1 VMMPAGLRVE
11 TRDLGG
17 VAVVEPHGVLDAISY
32 AILRETLVKVATD
45 EPRAVIVDLA
55 GLHVPDRS
63 ALALFFSVSDQIAQ
77 WPGVSL
83 LLVAD
88 APEHRTLLDRYRM
101 SRYVPVYPSVP
112 AAAAAIDDPPPR
124 RIARRTLPNSLAS
137 ARLARLFVLAMCAE
151 WDVTA
156 RSADAVTVVNE
167 MVENTLLHTYCAPSV
182 RLELR
187 RGLLTVAV
195 YDDDPTEA
203 RLVDPTPPGSA
214 ILRRR
219 GLVLV
224 SSLSRAWGCTPTPVG
239 GKVVWAVL

>member
-1 VMMPAGLRVE
+1 MTTSDRLRVD
-11 TRDLGG
+11 TRDLAGA
-17 VAVVEPHGVLDAISY
+17 AVIEPYGVLDALSY
-32 AILRETLVKVATD
+32 AELRESLVKVATD

-55 GLHVPDRS
+55 ELQVPDRA

-77 WPGVSL
+77 WPGVPL
-83 LLVAD
+83 LLVAS
-88 APEHRTLLDRYRM
+88 AAEHRELLDRYRM
-101 SRYVPVYPSVP
+101 ARYVPVYPSVTS
-112 AAAAAIDDPPPR
+112 AASAIDDPPAR
-124 RIARRTLPNSLAS
+124 RIARRNLPNSLAS

-151 WDVTA
+151 WNETA
-156 RSADAVTVVNE
+156 RADDAMTVVNE
-167 MVENTLLHTYCAPSV
+167 LVENTLLHTYCAPSV

-203 RLVDPTPPGSA
+203 RLATPGSTPS
-214 ILRRR
+214 RCR

-224 SSLSRAWGCTPTPVG
+224 SQLSRVWGCTPTPRG